1 MILMA
6 SVHGRLGVPE
16 PVGAG
21 RVESEHR
28 VCGAGAG
35 GLLGRSAAV
44 PETGDRD
51 GHGAAEADQADGAG
65 DERRL
70 DGGIHATAAWSRIRP
85 GCAASFRQLTAEPG
99 TSHGRR
105 MCRGRPRV
113 YARRHGHLARCLCG
127 ITRLQCW
134 GVGVSTD
141 RLPGDED
148 DGQRDRRAEQDH
160 QHGQDHGD
168 QPAQA
173 KAPAETRSREE
184 YADDVRSA
192 GWGDQPAGQD
202 RDGRDGGDR
211 AAGGGH
217 GLGNGDASE
226 GADRAPGTGGAGSEN
241 GHRGEHERPQETRDP
256 GDAAGG
262 REPAEPR
269 SREDYAD
276 EARAYG
282 EPLPPGGDGAQASDL
297 DDGRAE
303 QPAGGSAGG
312 GLAEPRDRETYA
324 DAMRAEAGGAGLDSM
339 DTVDDQAPAAFD
351 APAWT
356 GEADRDA
363 AEPLSRDEYGDA
375 VREGGLDGSQHAGAA
390 DIDQAEA
397 TGLQRQDVAET
408 NPVAAETGQDHE
420 QVSDRPD
427 DQASGEHPATG
438 QFAPPGHHL
447 ADAERAPE
455 PGSAE
460 TAPAEH
466 QQGEGAAEHG
476 GEGERAAG
484 PGQEHP
490 GDAGKA
496 RDFVVM
502 VGEHP
507 VHVVEADRTLD
518 DDKPTGI
525 GRKPTGDELR
535 DMDSERTSAEDAFRK
550 VLYKRADDITDVL
563 EKDANQVKDI
573 LSPPRPT
580 GQREGTAPQ
589 LGPAAPEHG
598 IDAGNLAILG
608 VVVGL
613 MSDRVIRWGVEQWR
627 KQRG

>member
-1 MILMA
+1 MSSRRVSTLWRMILMA

-99 TSHGRR
+99 TSQGRR
-105 MCRGRPRV
+105 MCRGRLRV
-113 YARRHGHLARCLCG
+113 YARRHGHLAGCLCG
-127 ITRLQCW
+127 VTRLQCW
-134 GVGVSTD
+134 GVGGSPG
-141 RLPGDED
+141 RPAGDEH
-148 DGQRDRRAEQDH
+148 DGQRARRAEQDH
-160 QHGQDHGD
+160 QHAQDHGA
-168 QPAQA
+168 QPAPA
-173 KAPAETRSREE
+173 KAPAGTRSREE

-192 GWGDQPAGQD
+192 GWGDQPAGRD
-202 RDGRDGGDR
+202 RDGHDGGGR
-211 AAGGGH
+211 AVGGGH
-217 GLGNGDASE
+217 GLGNGDAPE
-226 GADRAPGTGGAGSEN
+226 GADRAHGPGGAGSEN
-241 GHRGEHERPQETRDP
+241 GHRSEHERLQETRDP

-282 EPLPPGGDGAQASDL
+282 EPVPPGGDGVQASDL
-297 DDGRAE
+297 DGGRVE
-303 QPAGGSAGG
+303 QPAGGSAGS
-312 GLAEPRDRETYA
+312 GLAEPRDRGTYA
-324 DAMRAEAGGAGLDSM
+324 DATRAEAGGAGFDSG
-339 DTVDDQAPAAFD
+339 DTVDDQAALAF
-351 APAWT
+351 APAGT
-356 GEADRDA
+356 SIGELAWEP
-363 AEPLSRDEYGDA
+363 AESLGRDERGDA
-375 VREGGLDGSQHAGAA
+375 GHEGGRDHSQHAGAA
-390 DIDQAEA
+390 DTDQAETA
-397 TGLQRQDVAET
+397 APQRQDVAET
-408 NPVAAETGQDHE
+408 
-420 QVSDRPD
+420 
-427 DQASGEHPATG
+427 
-438 QFAPPGHHL
+438 
-447 ADAERAPE
+447 DAGRAPE
-455 PGSAE
+455 PGS

-535 DMDSERTSAEDAFRK
+535 DMDSEKLSRFEKLRKKGYEDADDVHDAVDKAADSLQGILARPK
-550 VLYKRADDITDVL
+550 PTGHWEGTARPGIEMPQHDAGTAGDLVTGTIVAGVLAGEGIRWLRGRLTR
-563 EKDANQVKDI
+563 EKDA
-573 LSPPRPT
+573 
-580 GQREGTAPQ
+580 
-589 LGPAAPEHG
+589 
-598 IDAGNLAILG
+598 
-608 VVVGL
+608 
-613 MSDRVIRWGVEQWR
+613 
-627 KQRG
+627 